1 MGKIAY
7 VNSAYIRQNQAS
19 VSIED
24 RGFQFADAVYEVW
37 SVFDGELADRDGH
50 LDRLERSFSE
60 CPYRCPCH
68 GLPCFAYCMKSLGAI
83 RLKRALFIF
92 RSVAAKPPAIMS
104 IRKT

>member
-50 LDRLERSFSE
+50 LDRLERSFRRIVHTDAHVTA
-60 CPYRCPCH
+60 C
-68 GLPCFAYCMKSLGAI
+68 L
-83 RLKRALFIF
+83 ALRI
-92 RSVAAKPPAIMS
+92 V
-104 IRKT
+104 